1 MFGDSH
7 LIAQATYPVAIFVL
21 LNILLHIYEAYRNA
35 IYFAQLLCIRRGF
48 RSIPLKNGFSELL
61 EMASLLVFLDLH
73 KRKVIQSRTI
83 RDSALMAKML
93 RQDEGSSVLLKRD
106 KLRDLRTQIIDAQER
121 GDEVAAQE
129 ARAEFHEIESQIFED
144 FNRTREK

>member
-1 MFGDSH
+1 
-7 LIAQATYPVAIFVL
+7 
-21 LNILLHIYEAYRNA
+21 
-35 IYFAQLLCIRRGF
+35 
-48 RSIPLKNGFSELL
+48 
-61 EMASLLVFLDLH
+61 
-73 KRKVIQSRTI
+73 
-83 RDSALMAKML
+83 ML

-106 KLRDLRTQIIDAQER
+106 KLRDLRTLIIEAQER